1 MYDVFQTEK
10 LIDLWLTEDIGYC
23 DLTAQLMIDE
33 DTVGTFHMNA
43 REPMHVAGIDVAAR
57 VFANTTRNSRSRV
70 LSKTVTK
77 LKKARD
83 C

>member
-10 LIDLWLTEDIGYC
+10 LIELWLTEDVGYC

-43 REPMHVAGIDVAAR
+43 REPCAR
-57 VFANTTRNSRSRV
+57 E
-70 LSKTVTK
+70 
-77 LKKARD
+77 
-83 C
+83 